1 MFGVYSCEQIFFK
14 YLDHNY
20 THMDKLT
27 VSIGNMTQAVAHTK
41 MDMFKYK
48 GVTNRLL
55 SILFG
60 HCFVCFFT
68 VSHKMFHHIC

>member
-1 MFGVYSCEQIFFK
+1 MFGVYSCEQIFLK

-27 VSIGNMTQAVAHTK
+27 VSVGNMTQAVAHTK

-68 VSHKMFHHIC
+68 VSHKMFHHSC